1 MKMECLHLSVV
12 ADNKICKLMA
22 NQRLDGT
29 LDEFDI
35 KHYCK
40 GNPNLCYFH
49 RLHTVQK
56 PANRQPE
63 ENQSEAIQVDFDDQ
77 LLKPKLEEAEISLNL
92 NEPPPLYFELI
103 RRGFRHRVKL
113 ELEDTWVIKAMKE
126 K

>member
-1 MKMECLHLSVV
+1 MECPHLSVV

-22 NQRLDGT
+22 NQRLDGA

-49 RLHTVQK
+49 RLHTVK
-56 PANRQPE
+56 KTANRQPE
-63 ENQSEAIQVDFDDQ
+63 ENQSETIQVAFKNW
-77 LLKPKLEEAEISLNL
+77 LLKPQLEEAEISLNRD
-92 NEPPPLYFELI
+92 ESPLLHFELV
-103 RRGFRHRVKL
+103 RRGFRNRVKL
-113 ELEDTWVIKAMKE
+113 ELGDQWVIKAMKE